1 MALEDRGDYAYV
13 MQAMEEA
20 AEAKPPEF
28 ESSKTSEEDQLR
40 LLLAQRQESLK
51 VEREEAALGV
61 LGAEKRVKRLEKMVA
76 SLEEKITAMV
86 D

>member
-13 MQAMEEA
+13 MQVMEGA

-28 ESSKTSEEDQLR
+28 ESSKISEKDQLR

-51 VEREEAALGV
+51 VERDEAVRGV
-61 LGAEKRVKRLEKMVA
+61 FDAEKRAQRLEKMIA
-76 SLEEKITAMV
+76 SLEKKLAGMT
-86 D
+86 